1 MARPKK
7 EKAAEPKAAAPEAA
21 SAKVNKSLAVRD
33 YLALHPKATP
43 KDVSAALKDQGL
55 DVSPNYVS
63 IVKFQMKKSK
73 GKSKAKK
80 AEAASAAPPQE
91 KKAAPRQVS
100 DKFSIET
107 LLQAKKL
114 SESLG
119 GVEAAR
125 EALAAL
131 SKLLG

>member
-1 MARPKK
+1 MEELRVVVAQQKRVIEVLSKQVGKLLDDVARLTKK
-7 EKAAEPKAAAPEAA
+7 P
-21 SAKVNKSLAVRD
+21 AK
-33 YLALHPKATP
+33 
-43 KDVSAALKDQGL
+43 G
-55 DVSPNYVS
+55 
-63 IVKFQMKKSK
+63 
-73 GKSKAKK
+73 KAKK
-80 AEAASAAPPQE
+80 AEAASAAPAQE

-100 DKFSIET
+100 DKFSVKT

>member
-7 EKAAEPKAAAPEAA
+7 ETAAEPKAAAPEAA

-33 YLALHPKATP
+33 YLASHPQAGP
-43 KDVSAALKDQGL
+43 KEISTALKDQGL
-55 DVSPNYVS
+55 DVSPSYVS

-73 GKSKAKK
+73 GKAKK
-80 AEAASAAPPQE
+80 AEAASAAPAKE
-91 KKAAPRQVS
+91 KKAAPRQVG
-100 DKFSIET
+100 DKFSVET

-125 EALAAL
+125 QALEVL

>member
-7 EKAAEPKAAAPEAA
+7 ENAAEPKTVATEAT
-21 SAKVNKSLAVRD
+21 SAKVNKSQAVRD
-33 YLALHPKATP
+33 YLAKNAKATP
-43 KDVSAALKDQGL
+43 KDVSAALKEQGL
-55 DVSPNYVS
+55 DVPPSYVS

-73 GKSKAKK
+73 GNAKAKK
-80 AEAASAAPPQE
+80 AEPASEAPAKE

-114 SESLG
+114 SDSLG

-125 EALAAL
+125 RALEAL
-131 SKLLG
+131 SKLMG